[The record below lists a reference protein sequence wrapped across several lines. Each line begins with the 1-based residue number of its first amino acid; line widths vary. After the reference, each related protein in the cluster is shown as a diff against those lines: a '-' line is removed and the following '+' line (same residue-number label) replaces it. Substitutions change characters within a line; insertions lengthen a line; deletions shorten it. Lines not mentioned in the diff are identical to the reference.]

1 MAEQIFVQAKEGG
14 TADHPLGGAVTFK
27 VRGQET
33 DRSLTAFETVVGPGL
48 GPPLHEHAN
57 EEETLYV
64 LEGDVR
70 FKLGDRMVSGPPGT
84 FVFVPRGTPHTFQN
98 VGETPARMLIHF
110 TPSGMERFFE
120 EFAEL
125 PAEETG
131 PEVFRSI
138 GAKVGMDVVGP
149 PLAQSDPISSRT

>member
-1 MAEQIFVQAKEGG
+1 MAEPIFVQATEGAR
-14 TADHPLGGAVTFK
+14 ADNPVGGAVTFK
-27 VRGQET
+27 VRGRET
-33 DRSLTAFETVVGPGL
+33 DGSLTAFETVVGPGL

-57 EEETLYV
+57 EEETLCV

-98 VGETPARMLIHF
+98 VGEAPARMLIHF
-110 TPSGMERFFE
+110 TPSGMEQFFE

-131 PEVFRSI
+131 PEVFRSV

-149 PLAQSDPISSRT
+149 PLADSDPL

>member
-14 TADHPLGGAVTFK
+14 SADHPLGGAVTFK
-27 VRGQET
+27 VRGRET
-33 DRSLTAFETVVGPGL
+33 GGSLTAFETVVGPGL

-125 PAEETG
+125 PVEETG

-138 GAKVGMDVVGP
+138 GAKVGMDAVGP
-149 PLAQSDPISSRT
+149 PLAQSDPL